1 MNTYSRPA
9 DIENESMRII
19 SAELKEQ
26 GIEIPERYGAVVKRV
41 IHATADFEFA
51 RTLTFVCG
59 KSPESAG
66 QHGDGTQTEDPR
78 CVVENEGQTDPVS
91 AAENAFLHGT
101 TIITDTNMALSG
113 ISKPSMQKLGCEAFC
128 FMADQRIAA
137 AAKENGTTRAVAAM
151 GYAAERYPGAVY
163 AVGNAPTA
171 LFKLSELMDRGL
183 RPALVIAVPVGFVNV
198 VEGKEEIIRTCR
210 KYEIPAIAARG
221 RKGGSTVAAAI
232 LNALL
237 YGAAGMLAPA
247 SRGW

>member
-1 MNTYSRPA
+1 MKTYTRPA
-9 DIENESMRII
+9 EIENESMRII
-19 SAELKEQ
+19 TAELKEQ
-26 GIEIPERYGAVVKRV
+26 GIEIPGNQEAVVKRV

-51 RTLTFVCG
+51 KTLTFVCG
-59 KSPESAG
+59 KCM
-66 QHGDGTQTEDPR
+66 D
-78 CVVENEGQTDPVS
+78 
-91 AAENAFLHGT
+91 LHRK

-113 ISKPSMQKLGCEAFC
+113 LSKPSLQKLDCEAFC
-128 FMADQRIAA
+128 FMADPGVAA

-151 GYAAERYPGAVY
+151 EYAAERYPGAVF

-171 LFKLSELMDRGL
+171 LFKLAELMECGL

-198 VEGKEEIIRTCR
+198 VEGKEEILRVCR
-210 KYEIPAIAARG
+210 KYEVPAIVARG

-237 YGAAGMLAPA
+237 YEAAGMLAPE